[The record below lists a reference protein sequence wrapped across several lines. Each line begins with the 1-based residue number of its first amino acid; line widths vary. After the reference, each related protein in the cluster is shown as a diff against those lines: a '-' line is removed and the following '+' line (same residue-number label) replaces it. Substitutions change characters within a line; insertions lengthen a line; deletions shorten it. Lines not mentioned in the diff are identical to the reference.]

1 MNSRVIEELII
12 TQRVGASDSTH
23 DGALL
28 RAFAKEIV
36 KQNERF
42 DELTQTLFALEL
54 MIPGLYVIFL
64 QIGHSVPIL
73 LPTLALLCWTVALG
87 ITLFSFFPK
96 QYRVMPTVVRWQ
108 TIHDA
113 TDSLSVEEYYV
124 KSIKHKRRYLVYS
137 AGTFLGGILFAGLT
151 LWF

>member
-1 MNSRVIEELII
+1 VIEELII
-12 TQRVGASDSTH
+12 TQRVGATDSTH
-23 DGALL
+23 DEVLL
-28 RAFAKEIV
+28 RVFAQEIV

-42 DELTQTLFALEL
+42 DELTKTLFTIEL
-54 MIPGLYVIFL
+54 MMPGLYVIFL
-64 QIGHSVPIL
+64 QISHSVSML
-73 LPTLALLCWTVALG
+73 FPTLTLLCWAIAFG

-113 TDSLSVEEYYV
+113 TDSLSVEEYYI
-124 KSIKHKRRYLVYS
+124 KSIKRKRHYLVYS
-137 AGTFLGGILFAGLT
+137 ASTFLSGILFAGLA